1 MLFPRFAA
9 WLICFTA
16 PLISAMGGQNEFKS
30 LFNGTDLTGWDG
42 DPRYWKVAE
51 GVIRGESTFKA
62 LPLSNTFL
70 LWRDGILKDFE
81 LRLKFRISSGNSG
94 IQYRS
99 RDLGNWAVAGYQAEI
114 ENKQGKVGLLY
125 EEKGRKF
132 LANVGERVEM
142 GPGGE
147 RRVLSRIAS
156 NEELIG
162 KGYYKEKEWNDYTI
176 IARGNHL
183 EQWLNGIKIIEL
195 TDNDTAHRALD
206 GILALQIHAGPPMR
220 VEFKNIFLRTL

>member
-1 MLFPRFAA
+1 
-9 WLICFTA
+9 
-16 PLISAMGGQNEFKS
+16 MGGQNEFKS

-99 RDLGNWAVAGYQAEI
+99 RDLGNWTVAGYQAEI

-142 GPGGE
+142 GSGGE

-156 NEELIG
+156 KEELIG